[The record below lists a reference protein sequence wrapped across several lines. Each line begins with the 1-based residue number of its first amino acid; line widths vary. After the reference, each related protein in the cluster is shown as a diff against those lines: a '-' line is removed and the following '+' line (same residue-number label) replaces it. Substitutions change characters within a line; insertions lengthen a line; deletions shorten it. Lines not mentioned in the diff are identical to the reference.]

1 MLIVISP
8 AKTLDLEPQTQI
20 TDHSTPDF
28 LDQAGKL
35 NRQLRKL
42 KAADLCNLQ
51 GISEKLGQLNFERN
65 SQWKPPFTPENAK
78 QALLTFKGDVYLGL
92 QADQFT
98 KRDFKFAQD
107 HLRILSGLYGVLR
120 PLDLIQPYRLEMG
133 TSLKVGRSDN
143 LYEFWGTQITDCLN
157 QVMAKQRPAVMVNLA
172 SNEYF
177 NAVQPDSI
185 DGRIV
190 APVFKDEKNGKYKV
204 ISFFAKK
211 ARGLMASWILRN
223 RVNKAEDLM
232 NFDVDGYSFDSS
244 MSSEDEFVFTR
255 PEAQS

>member
-8 AKTLDLEPQTQI
+8 AKTLDLEPQSLI
-20 TDHSTPDF
+20 DDHSTPDF

-35 NRQLRKL
+35 NKELRKL
-42 KAADLCNLQ
+42 KAADLCKLQ
-51 GISEKLGQLNFERN
+51 SISEKLGQLNFERN
-65 SQWKPPFTPENAK
+65 SQWKPPFTTENAK

-133 TSLKVGRSDN
+133 TSLKVGRADN
-143 LYEFWGTQITDCLN
+143 LYKFWGTRITDRLN
-157 QVMAKQRPAVMVNLA
+157 DVMAKQRPGVLVNLA
-172 SNEYF
+172 SQEYF
-177 NAVQPDSI
+177 NAVDEKSVN
-185 DGRIV
+185 GRV
-190 APVFKDEKNGKYKV
+190 VVPVFKDEKNGKYKV

-223 RVNKAEDLM
+223 RIKKAEDLM
-232 NFDVDGYSFDSS
+232 DFDVDGYAFDAS

-255 PEAQS
+255 PEPKS